1 MTGAVARL
9 DPEGKD
15 PALRRMVL
23 VGHSQGGLLVKMQAI
38 SSGDR
43 LWKAASR
50 KPLEELQ
57 LSDATRDLL
66 RRGMFVEPLPEVSRV
81 VFICTPHRGS
91 FVAGRQIIADL
102 TRRFLIQPFALAGV
116 AAEIDRNRD
125 ALVPGVVVPSAVD
138 NMSPKH
144 HFILAL
150 QEIPVA
156 PSITAHSIIAVEG
169 DGPVE
174 QGDDGV
180 VKYSAAHIEPV
191 ESELVVRSSHSTQG
205 RPETIEEV
213 RRILREHVGVR

>member
-1 MTGAVARL
+1 
-9 DPEGKD
+9 
-15 PALRRMVL
+15 
-23 VGHSQGGLLVKMQAI
+23 
-38 SSGDR
+38 
-43 LWKAASR
+43 
-50 KPLEELQ
+50 LQ

-102 TRRFLIQPFALAGV
+102 TRRFLIQPFALRGV
-116 AAEIDRNRD
+116 AAEIERNRD

-156 PSITAHSIIAVEG
+156 PSIKAHSIIAVEG

-180 VKYSAAHIEPV
+180 VKYSSAHIDGV

-213 RRILREHVGVR
+213 RRILREHGGVR